1 MYIVWNIIY
10 IKLLRLADSSRL
22 LLEYVN
28 SVFIFHFQHSRCIS
42 FIYRLPIKSKPDLSD
57 LQALSLTV
65 CFHQLTQWCLLLYLE
80 LYN

>member
-28 SVFIFHFQHSRCIS
+28 SVFIFHFQ
-42 FIYRLPIKSKPDLSD
+42 LPRKNI
-57 LQALSLTV
+57 AI
-65 CFHQLTQWCLLLYLE
+65 HLE
-80 LYN
+80 K